1 MDAATAPYVSDLLAR
16 IETQRRLLVRLRRP
30 DTPLFLSLSMMH
42 LECVEHLRGL
52 LPWLRDPDEDPTS
65 VVSVLFTA

>member
-1 MDAATAPYVSDLLAR
+1 MDAATAPYVSDLLVR
-16 IETQRRLLVRLRRP
+16 IETQRRLLAWLRRN
-30 DTPLFLSLSMMH
+30 TPLFLSLSMMH
-42 LECVEHLRGL
+42 LECVEHLRDL